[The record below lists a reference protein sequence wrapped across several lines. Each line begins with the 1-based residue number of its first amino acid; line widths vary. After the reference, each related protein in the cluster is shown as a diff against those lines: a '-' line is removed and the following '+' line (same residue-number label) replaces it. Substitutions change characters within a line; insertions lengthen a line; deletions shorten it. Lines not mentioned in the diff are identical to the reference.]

1 MQTLKRVIAI
11 ADVWGSPLG
20 MNMYFRGKVH
30 FSNSIFQKKV
40 KLRYLS
46 LHLRD
51 EEKKAKLNLK
61 EAKVNI
67 KEVNQLENRT

>member
-1 MQTLKRVIAI
+1 
-11 ADVWGSPLG
+11 
-20 MNMYFRGKVH
+20 MYFRGKVD

-67 KEVNQLENRT
+67 KEVNQLENKT